1 MNTNLLNQIKKTS
14 WIWAFLGS
22 LVIWAAIS
30 ILTRQFGL
38 GSLFANASLA
48 SLLVIVSIGQ
58 MFAIT
63 SGDGGIDLSIPYVI
77 TLSAFLSFGLIN
89 GSESNLFM
97 ALAVVLGIGLLV
109 GVLNSVTV
117 LLFKIPPMIATM
129 AVGYILNSAIL
140 IYSESYNFA
149 AMSKIITYIANG
161 RIAGIPFILI
171 FALFAVLVIAFILNS
186 TSYGRSLSAVGQ
198 NRFAAYLAG
207 IQVNK
212 TVMIAYM
219 VSGLFAAIAGVLIGA
234 RVNGAF
240 LDMGQPYMLQSV
252 SAVVIGG
259 TLISGG
265 KASVVGTALGSLFL
279 ILLSTLMMVTHLPIG
294 AQYVIQGILLIAVL
308 VFDVNTKN
316 CD

>member
-1 MNTNLLNQIKKTS
+1 MNTNLFNWVKKTS
-14 WIWAFLGS
+14 WVWAFIGS
-22 LVIWAAIS
+22 LGIWIATS
-30 ILTRQFGL
+30 ILTKQFGV
-38 GSLFANASLA
+38 GSLLANASLA
-48 SLLVIVSIGQ
+48 SFLIIVSIGQ

-77 TLSAFLSFGLIN
+77 TLSAFLSFGIIN

-97 ALAVVLGIGLLV
+97 AITVVLGVGLLV

-140 IYSESYNFA
+140 IYSENYNFST
-149 AMSKIITYIANG
+149 MSKIITFIANG
-161 RIAGIPFILI
+161 RIAGIPFILL
-171 FALFAVLVIAFILNS
+171 FALVAVLVIAFILNN
-186 TSYGRSLSAVGQ
+186 TSYGRSLTAVGQ
-198 NRFAAYLAG
+198 NRLAAYLSG
-207 IQVNK
+207 IRVNR
-212 TVMIAYM
+212 TVMFAYM
-219 VSGLFAAIAGVLIGA
+219 ASGLFAAIAGVLIGA

-240 LDMGQPYMLQSV
+240 LDMGTPYMLQSV

-265 KASVVGTALGSLFL
+265 KPSVVGTALGSFFL

-294 AQYVIQGILLIAVL
+294 TQYIIQGILLIIVL
-308 VFDVNTKN
+308 VFDGNAKAA
-316 CD
+316 D